1 MSRTVVRHRYVRVR
15 PMTTQAPSRN
25 SHPTHR
31 ARAQL
36 KRALRY
42 LEARP
47 LGAGEQPADRAL
59 FDGNDEGLTRSD
71 TCAILATCATNRL
84 AYHRLI
90 LSPGLGADAL
100 THDELLLWTRRIMA
114 DLVARFG
121 RELVWVAALHRH
133 TGHPHIHILVGAS
146 SARAG
151 GQREQVRF
159 TRADYAAL
167 RESGDRWSARARDD
181 EALVR
186 AVERHLAMAAGL
198 TVSGAVRRSSGGR
211 AEAARDDEDEEERRR
226 EARRR

>member
-1 MSRTVVRHRYVRVR
+1 MSRTVVRHRYVLVR
-15 PMTTQAPSRN
+15 AAGPAPSRN

-47 LGAGEQPADRAL
+47 LGAGEQPSDRAL
-59 FDGNDEGLTRSD
+59 FDGRDDSLTRSNA
-71 TCAILATCATNRL
+71 CATLAMCATNHL

-100 THDELLLWTRRIMA
+100 TRDELLLWTRRVMA
-114 DLVARFG
+114 DLEARFG
-121 RELVWVAALHRH
+121 RDLVWVAAVHHH

-151 GQREQVRF
+151 GQREQMRL

-186 AVERHLAMAAGL
+186 AVERHLAIAAGMI
-198 TVSGAVRRSSGGR
+198 VSGAIRVSSGGR